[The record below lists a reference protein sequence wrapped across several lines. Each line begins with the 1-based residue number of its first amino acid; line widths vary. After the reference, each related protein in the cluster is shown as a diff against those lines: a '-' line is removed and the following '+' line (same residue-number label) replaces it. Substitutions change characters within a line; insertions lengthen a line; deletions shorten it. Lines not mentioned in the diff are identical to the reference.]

1 MKVILD
7 VSPARMAKALETIFL
22 VQRENPQQ
30 KTGTSNGIERNGFI
44 VIRNQGSY
52 TAKSVGM
59 VP

>member
-7 VSPARMAKALETIFL
+7 VRPQNMGKALNTIFL

-30 KTGTSNGIERNGFI
+30 KTGTSNGIKKDGFV

-52 TAKSVGM
+52 TVKDAR
-59 VP
+59 